1 MKKHIFL
8 LLLIVIT
15 TPVISQDSDSSDA
28 KKEIS
33 LTEERKRTL
42 RFGIDSEILPVLESV
57 SEEKDS
63 AFVEEVENL
72 FAESFNEKIKI
83 ACRVYL
89 KALVE
94 ELGLEDV
101 LDIISD
107 YENHG
112 TDLVA
117 AVLDYLSSIENEK
130 ALELM
135 KVIVEEKN
143 DGKVLLAAIRGLS
156 KAGAEDAAEL
166 FIEKYKSGDLGTAL
180 KAELLLA
187 FGRLKSKETIPL
199 LTGIVA
205 DDVEEPV
212 LRRYACTALGEI
224 GDPASIDVLLDAYSS
239 DDPIFR
245 NYALNAIG
253 MIEKPE
259 TSSILIQAL
268 RDDYY
273 KIRITAAEALGER
286 KVKKA
291 VPILVYKAEKDPQI
305 AVRTAAAE
313 ALGKIGTDEG
323 IAKLKEFAK
332 GERVNLQVRLSAI
345 EVLIEYQ
352 LGKSKQLLKELILKE
367 WDKQNSV
374 ILERICRV
382 LSFTE
387 AKGLA
392 EMFELM
398 LDHPTVIVKIH
409 GLRGIRI
416 NRIRSLR
423 EKVESLA
430 KEGSAASVRKHAASA
445 LEALK

>member
-15 TPVISQDSDSSDA
+15 TPGISQDSDSSDA

-42 RFGIDSEILPVLESV
+42 RFGIDSEILPVLEAV
-57 SEEKDS
+57 SEEKDP
-63 AFVEEVENL
+63 AFIKEVTNL
-72 FAESFNEKIKI
+72 FEESFNEKIKI
-83 ACRVYL
+83 ACIEYF
-89 KALVE
+89 KAVEE
-94 ELGLEDV
+94 ELGVEHA

-107 YENHG
+107 YGNRDIE
-112 TDLVA
+112 LVV
-117 AVLDYLSSIENEK
+117 AVLDYLSSIEHEK
-130 ALELM
+130 AFELM
-135 KVIVEEKN
+135 KEIVEEKK

-156 KAGAEDAAEL
+156 KAGAEDAAKL
-166 FIEKYKSGDLGTAL
+166 FIEKYKSGGLGTEL

-187 FGRLKSKETIPL
+187 FGRLKSKETVPL

-205 DDVEEPV
+205 DSVEEPV

-224 GDPASIDVLLDAYSS
+224 GDPASIDVLLEAYSS

-253 MIEKPE
+253 MIDKPE

-273 KIRITAAEALGER
+273 KIRITAAEALGDR
-286 KVKKA
+286 KETKA

-313 ALGKIGTDEG
+313 ALGKIGTAEG
-323 IAKLKEFAK
+323 VEKLEEFAK
-332 GERVNLQVRLSAI
+332 GERFNLKVRIAAI
-345 EVLIEYQ
+345 EILIEYH
-352 LGKSKQLLKELILKE
+352 LGKSKQLLKELIKKE
-367 WDKQNSV
+367 WDKKNSV
-374 ILERICRV
+374 IMERICRV

-416 NRIRSLR
+416 NRIKSLR

-430 KEGSAASVRKHAASA
+430 EEGSAASVRKHAASA
-445 LEALK
+445 LETLK